1 MKDSRSQSANCPK
14 DNCNGRL
21 SVWFERW
28 NEPMQRWVASRSLIP
43 AADLDDVAQE
53 AFLRLLRYSDNVAV
67 QYPQTYLFRI
77 AANVASEWRER
88 ARNSRPHDDSWL
100 EDLKIEAEDEPEN
113 TIARTRM
120 HEDVRAALQR
130 LPQRQR
136 QVLLLHV
143 DDNLTYVQIAEQ
155 LGLTRRIVKR
165 DLALAYSYLRCE
177 LEGCDLEG

>member
-1 MKDSRSQSANCPK
+1 MKDSRNQSVNCLK

-28 NEPMQRWVASRSLIP
+28 NEPIQRWVARRSLIP

-53 AFLRLLRYSDNVAV
+53 AFLRLLRYGSNVAV
-67 QYPQTYLFRI
+67 QYPHMYLFRI

-88 ARNSRPHDDSWL
+88 ARNRRPHDDSWL
-100 EDLKIEAEDEPEN
+100 EDLKIEAKDEPESM
-113 TIARTRM
+113 TARARM
-120 HEDVRAALQR
+120 HENVRAALQR
-130 LPQRQR
+130 LPHRQR

-143 DDNLTYVQIAEQ
+143 DDSLTYVQIADQ

-165 DLALAYSYLRCE
+165 DLSLAYSYLRCE
-177 LEGCDLEG
+177 LDSCDLEG

>member
-1 MKDSRSQSANCPK
+1 MKDSRNQSANFSK
-14 DNCNGRL
+14 DICNGRL
-21 SVWFERW
+21 SNWFERW

-43 AADLDDVAQE
+43 AADLDDIAQE

-100 EDLKIEAEDEPEN
+100 EDLQIESEDEPEN
-113 TIARTRM
+113 KIARIHLR
-120 HEDVRAALQR
+120 ENVRAALRR
-130 LPQRQR
+130 LPQRQL
-136 QVLLLHV
+136 QVLLLHI
-143 DDNLTYVQIAEQ
+143 DDSLTYVQIAER
-155 LGLTRRIVKR
+155 LGLTRRVVKR

-177 LEGCDLEG
+177 LDSCDLEE